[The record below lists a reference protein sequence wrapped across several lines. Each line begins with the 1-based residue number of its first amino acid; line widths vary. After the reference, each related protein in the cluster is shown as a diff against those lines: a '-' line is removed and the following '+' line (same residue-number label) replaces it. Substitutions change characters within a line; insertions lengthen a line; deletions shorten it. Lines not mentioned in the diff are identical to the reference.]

1 MKNDKPISM
10 LQVSVMSIVTGVMSR
25 YVEPL
30 FEGEIPI
37 SIPTIFTVTGAC
49 GLYWYYKTQCKYSIL
64 FKNLDLG
71 TNKTCYPLLKSKKVT
86 DYSTIYKFTL
96 PSGLCLKD
104 FEDKKEAIEQFAG
117 CEVDI
122 KYTYKEIIIEE
133 FHEKLKENIPYEP
146 VNIKGNVPILAG
158 YDRRMELL
166 SCDLASGE
174 PHVLIAGET
183 GSGKSTVLRAII
195 TNLILK
201 SKVKLHLIDLKSGTE
216 FNVFQKSNKVINF
229 CRTIKEAEQLLDH
242 LSLEVDRRYNI
253 FYDKDVKDIIEY
265 NKKYPKEIMS
275 YEVLIVDEFADLQDN
290 KSCKA
295 NLDELGRK
303 ARACG
308 IHMILSTQR
317 PDAKVLSGNI
327 KANVTTI
334 IGLKTLNG
342 TNSSIIINETGLEHL
357 RGKGHGIFKRG
368 DKTEFQAPFLDVD
381 KCRELIK
388 HTYIDKKVKHIENEI
403 DFSKVAIFNV
413 DE

>member
-1 MKNDKPISM
+1 MKNDKPINM
-10 LQVSVMSIVTGVMSR
+10 LQVSVMSIVTGVMCK
-25 YVEPL
+25 YVEPI
-30 FEGEIPI
+30 FQEDIPI
-37 SIPTIFTVTGAC
+37 SMQGFFLVVGAG
-49 GLYWYYKTQCKYSIL
+49 GLYWYYKTQCKYSVL

-71 TNKTCYPLLKSKKVT
+71 TNKTCYPLLKTKNKT
-86 DYSTIYKFTL
+86 EYSTIYKFTL
-96 PSGLCLKD
+96 PTGLCLKD
-104 FEDKKEAIEQFAG
+104 FEDKKEAIEQFVG
-117 CEVDI
+117 CDVDI

-133 FHEKLKENIPYEP
+133 FHEKLKESISYEP
-146 VNIKGNVPILAG
+146 VSIKGNVPILVG
-158 YDRRMELL
+158 YDRRMNLL
-166 SCDLASGE
+166 SCNLSSGE

-201 SKVKLHLIDLKSGTE
+201 SKVKLHLVDLKSGTE
-216 FNVFQKSNKVINF
+216 FNVFQKSYRVINF
-229 CRTIKEAEQLLDH
+229 CRTIKEAEKLLDY
-242 LSLEVDRRYNI
+242 LSVEVDRRYNI
-253 FYDKDVKDIIEY
+253 FYDKDVKDITEY
-265 NKKYPKEIMS
+265 NKKFPKGVLT

-290 KSCKA
+290 KSCKT

-368 DKTEFQAPFLDVD
+368 EKIEFQAPFLDVD
-381 KCRELIK
+381 RCRELIK
-388 HTYIDKKVKHIENEI
+388 HTYIDKKIKHVENEI

-413 DE
+413 NE